1 VVVNPRPRLNAYQRH
16 LVCERVRTEGWSVIA
31 AAQAAGVSRQTVH
44 KWLQRFAQDGPAGL
58 ADRSSRPAR
67 MPRLTRIDL
76 AVRICW
82 ERVERQVGPHE
93 LALLLGIARSTI
105 YAVLRRAEL
114 NRLGALVAKLRVL
127 RYEWPAPGDLVH
139 LDIKRFG
146 RIPEDGGW
154 RNVGRPLANR
164 IKRQAGYEYCHVAV
178 DDHSRLPDAVL
189 LGDQR
194 GASAVA
200 ALEQVWGRYLR
211 AGRADQADPH
221 RQRQLLS
228 LARLPGGLRAVGH
241 RALADPSVRVRT
253 DNGPAYKS
261 FAFRDA
267 CAAAGVRHTRTKA
280 RHPWTN
286 GRAER
291 FIGTIQRECAYRDQF
306 SSDAERALAIALFVP
321 WYNTQRPHIA
331 LGGLT
336 PQSRLDRWRVTQVYE
351 DLS

>member
-1 VVVNPRPRLNAYQRH
+1 MVNPRPRLNAYQRH

-44 KWLQRFAQDGPAGL
+44 KWLQRFAQEGPAGL

-82 ERVERQVGPHE
+82 ERTTRRVGPHE

-114 NRLGALVAKLRVL
+114 NRLGSLVAKVRVL

-154 RNVGRPLANR
+154 RNLGRTLANAV
-164 IKRQAGYEYCHVAV
+164 KRGAGYEYCHVAV

-189 LGDQR
+189 LADQR
-194 GASAVA
+194 SGSAVQ

-211 AGRADQADPH
+211 AG
-221 RQRQLLS
+221 
-228 LARLPGGLRAVGH
+228 
-241 RALADPSVRVRT
+241 VRIKRILT
-253 DNGPAYKS
+253 DNGSCYRS
-261 FAFRDA
+261 LDFRAA
-267 CAAAGVRHTRTKA
+267 CARLGIEHWRTRPYTP
-280 RHPWTN
+280 RTN
-286 GRAER
+286 GKAER
-291 FIGTIQRECAYRDQF
+291 FIKTLQERWAYARLYR
-306 SSDAERALAIALFVP
+306 SSADRAAALPEFIAEYSHRRSPTLDG
-321 WYNTQRPHIA
+321 H
-331 LGGLT
+331 T
-336 PQSRLDRWRVTQVYE
+336 PLCRFFGVN
-351 DLS
+351 DLSGNHS

>member
-1 VVVNPRPRLNAYQRH
+1 MVNPRPRLNAYQRH

-44 KWLQRFAQDGPAGL
+44 KWLQRFAQEGPAGL

-82 ERVERQVGPHE
+82 ERTTRRVGPHE

-114 NRLGALVAKLRVL
+114 NRLGSLVAKVRVL

-154 RNVGRPLANR
+154 RNRGRTLANAV
-164 IKRQAGYEYCHVAV
+164 KRGAGYEYCHVAV

-189 LGDQR
+189 LADQKA
-194 GASAVA
+194 GSAVQ

-211 AGRADQADPH
+211 DG
-221 RQRQLLS
+221 
-228 LARLPGGLRAVGH
+228 
-241 RALADPSVRVRT
+241 VRIKRILT
-253 DNGPAYKS
+253 DNGSCYRS
-261 FAFRDA
+261 LDFRAA
-267 CAAAGVRHTRTKA
+267 CARLGIEHWRTRPYTP
-280 RHPWTN
+280 RTN
-286 GRAER
+286 GKAER
-291 FIGTIQRECAYRDQF
+291 FIKTLQERWAYARLYR
-306 SSDAERALAIALFVP
+306 SSADRAAALPEFIAEYSHRRSPTLDG
-321 WYNTQRPHIA
+321 H
-331 LGGLT
+331 T
-336 PQSRLDRWRVTQVYE
+336 PLCRFFGVNN
-351 DLS
+351 LSGNHS

>member
-1 VVVNPRPRLNAYQRH
+1 VVNPRPRLNAYRRH
-16 LVCERVRTEGWSVIA
+16 LVCERVRTEGWSVTG
-31 AAQAAGVSRQTVH
+31 AAQAGVSRQTVH
-44 KWLQRFAQDGPAGL
+44 KWLRRFAQDGPAGL
-58 ADRSSRPAR
+58 ADRSSRPVR

-200 ALEQVWGRYLR
+200 RSSRSGVGICA
-211 AGRADQADPH
+211 
-221 RQRQLLS
+221 
-228 LARLPGGLRAVGH
+228 PG
-241 RALADPSVRVRT
+241 VRIKRILT
-253 DNGPAYKS
+253 DNGSCYRS
-261 FAFRDA
+261 LDFRAA
-267 CAAAGVRHTRTKA
+267 CARLGIEHWRTRPYGSAPITARRTRASPSVTRVPPQGSATPGRRPGTPGPTAGPSDSSARSSASARTATTSA
-280 RHPWTN
+280 RTPSEPWRSRSSFPGTTPSDRTSRS
-286 GRAER
+286 GASRRRA
-291 FIGTIQRECAYRDQF
+291 G
-306 SSDAERALAIALFVP
+306 
-321 WYNTQRPHIA
+321 
-331 LGGLT
+331 
-336 PQSRLDRWRVTQVYE
+336 
-351 DLS
+351 

>member
-1 VVVNPRPRLNAYQRH
+1 MVNPRPRLNAYQRH

-44 KWLQRFAQDGPAGL
+44 KWLQRFAQEGPAGL

-82 ERVERQVGPHE
+82 ERTTRRVGPHE

-114 NRLGALVAKLRVL
+114 NRLGSLVAKVRVL

-154 RNVGRPLANR
+154 RNLGRTLANAV
-164 IKRQAGYEYCHVAV
+164 KRGAGYEYCHVAV

-189 LGDQR
+189 LADQKA
-194 GASAVA
+194 GSAVQ

-211 AGRADQADPH
+211 DG
-221 RQRQLLS
+221 
-228 LARLPGGLRAVGH
+228 
-241 RALADPSVRVRT
+241 VRIKRILT
-253 DNGPAYKS
+253 DNGSCYRS
-261 FAFRDA
+261 LDFRAA
-267 CAAAGVRHTRTKA
+267 CARLGIEHWRTRPYTP
-280 RHPWTN
+280 RTN
-286 GRAER
+286 GKAER
-291 FIGTIQRECAYRDQF
+291 FIKTLQEKWAYARLYR
-306 SSDAERALAIALFVP
+306 SSAERAATLPDFIAEYSHRRSPTLDG
-321 WYNTQRPHIA
+321 H
-331 LGGLT
+331 T
-336 PQSRLDRWRVTQVYE
+336 PLCRFFGVNN
-351 DLS
+351 LSGNHT